1 MTDVDGDAD
10 GNANADSSANAS
22 ADPDTDGAR
31 NVLGLPL
38 EPCGRDPVTGALRDG
53 NCRALVR
60 DPGRHEVC
68 VVMTEE
74 FLQYSK
80 LQGNDLLTPRPEL
93 NFPGLEPGDRW
104 CVCLPRWVEAL
115 EVDAAPPVVL
125 EATNEAVLDEVSLT
139 TLNAHE
145 YDPEVHG

>member
-10 GNANADSSANAS
+10 GNANADPSANAS
-22 ADPDTDGAR
+22 ADPDADDAR
-31 NVLGLPL
+31 NVLGMPL
-38 EPCGRDPVTGALRDG
+38 EPCGRDPTTGALRDG
-53 NCRALVR
+53 HCRALAR

-68 VVMTEE
+68 AVMTEE

-93 NFPGLEPGDRW
+93 DFPGLEPGDRW
-104 CVCLPRWVEAL
+104 CVCLPRWIEAL
-115 EVDAAPPVVL
+115 GDDVAPPVVL
-125 EATNEAVLDEVSLT
+125 EATNEAVLEVVSLT

-145 YDPEVHG
+145 YDSD